1 MEQLLHPV
9 LNFVSGALKLVA
21 KFKIGGKK
29 GAVCLAS
36 LVYKV
41 LGFLKL
47 INTYLSAL
55 NDCKRYDQNKPIC
68 TFQLEQKNIVK
79 HLGKTKQKCILKLTS
94 QKGFVMSNYSLGPW
108 RKKYT
113 HVNTKAVKDLELYAT
128 FTV

>member
-9 LNFVSGALKLVA
+9 LNFVSGALMLVP

-29 GAVCLAS
+29 GAVRLVS

-68 TFQLEQKNIVK
+68 TFQLEQK
-79 HLGKTKQKCILKLTS
+79 
-94 QKGFVMSNYSLGPW
+94 
-108 RKKYT
+108 KYCQ
-113 HVNTKAVKDLELYAT
+113 A
-128 FTV
+128 FG